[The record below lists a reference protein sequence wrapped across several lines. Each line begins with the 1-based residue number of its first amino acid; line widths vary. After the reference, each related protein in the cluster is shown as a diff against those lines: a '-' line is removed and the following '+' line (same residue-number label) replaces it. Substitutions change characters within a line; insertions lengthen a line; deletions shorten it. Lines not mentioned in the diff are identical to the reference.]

1 MPETY
6 LGQKGY
12 SIAKSSLTIEEQQ
25 YLRRELTVRP
35 FIPGSPV
42 QSPEFTVY
50 KESPKKL
57 YIPKFLGQK
66 LYGVPQS
73 IKIDEGEDKEIK
85 FKGELRDYQINIID
99 CVMKNINKG
108 NLGGLLEIP
117 CGRGKTVLAL
127 HIISLLKKKT
137 LVIVHKGFLLNQW
150 CERISQFL
158 PDCKVGKIQ
167 GQIIDCQD
175 KDIVIGMLQSL
186 SMKEYPSDL
195 FNQFGLTIVD
205 ECHHISSEVFSQSL
219 SKVITKYTL
228 GLSATMER
236 KDGLTKVFKWFL
248 GDVLYKD
255 TIKLDHSVEVKAI
268 EYISNDAEFN
278 ETELDYRG
286 NPAFS
291 KMITK
296 LCTFSYRTE
305 FILGILRSEL
315 EKNKDQQIL
324 ILGQNKSILK
334 YLYNN
339 IQHNKIAT
347 VGYYLGGM
355 KQEALKKSESCNI
368 IIATYAMAAEG
379 LDIKT
384 LTTLFMVTPRTDIIQ
399 AVGRILRQK
408 HKQPLIIDVID
419 THDCFKK
426 QWSKRLSYYRK
437 CDYTVHYYKGDAYY
451 NNNKTDLTNKKKS
464 TIHKKP
470 KCLIKI

>member
-1 MPETY
+1 
-6 LGQKGY
+6 
-12 SIAKSSLTIEEQQ
+12 
-25 YLRRELTVRP
+25 
-35 FIPGSPV
+35 
-42 QSPEFTVY
+42 
-50 KESPKKL
+50 
-57 YIPKFLGQK
+57 
-66 LYGVPQS
+66 
-73 IKIDEGEDKEIK
+73 
-85 FKGELRDYQINIID
+85 
-99 CVMKNINKG
+99 
-108 NLGGLLEIP
+108 
-117 CGRGKTVLAL
+117 
-127 HIISLLKKKT
+127 
-137 LVIVHKGFLLNQW
+137 
-150 CERISQFL
+150 
-158 PDCKVGKIQ
+158 
-167 GQIIDCQD
+167 
-175 KDIVIGMLQSL
+175 MLQSL

-255 TIKLDHSVEVKAI
+255 KVQLDHSVLVKAI
-268 EYISNDAEFN
+268 EYISNDSEFN

-296 LCTFSYRTE
+296 LCNFSYRTE

-324 ILGQNKSILK
+324 ILGQNKSILQ

-339 IQHNKIAT
+339 IQYNKITT

-355 KQEALKKSESCNI
+355 KQDALKKSENCKI

-408 HKQPLIIDVID
+408 HKQPLIIDFID

-426 QWSKRLSYYRK
+426 QWSKRISYYRK
-437 CDYTVHYYKGDAYY
+437 CNYTINYYKGDAYY
-451 NNNKTDLTNKKKS
+451 NNDTLDLTENKKSKKN
-464 TIHKKP
+464 KKP
-470 KCLIKI
+470 RCLIKI